1 MGKLL
6 LAWAMFV
13 GAVFAALLWLAPAPA
28 SAGTIYSWRT
38 EDGTYAFSDDPEA
51 IPTRYRDQV
60 RTRVTSDLRDYER
73 YTEPVPGSGAQYA
86 KELAE
91 RLERLRATNAALAA
105 AGPNTTTAVGASAA
119 GPRISLRTGNKSAPT
134 IDLTTDA
141 GAGPLVVETIF
152 TRPEGKMITRK
163 SLIVRQGGKIIAI
176 VRPRSIET
184 NTLEIVD
191 EGDQLR

>member
-13 GAVFAALLWLAPAPA
+13 GAVFAALLWLVPAPA

-60 RTRVTSDLRDYER
+60 RTRVMSGLRDYER

-86 KELAE
+86 EELAA

-105 AGPNTTTAVGASAA
+105 AGPSTATAAGASAA
-119 GPRISLRTGNKSAPT
+119 GPRISLRTGNASAPT

-163 SLIVRQGGKIIAI
+163 SLIVRQGGKTIAI

-184 NTLEIVD
+184 NTFEIVD
-191 EGDQLR
+191 EGNQLR

>member
-13 GAVFAALLWLAPAPA
+13 GAVFAALLWLVPAPA

-60 RTRVTSDLRDYER
+60 RTRATAGLRDYER

-86 KELAE
+86 EELAA
-91 RLERLRATNAALAA
+91 RLERLRATNAALAP
-105 AGPNTTTAVGASAA
+105 AGPSTATAAGASAA
-119 GPRISLRTGNKSAPT
+119 GPRISLRTGNASAPT

-141 GAGPLVVETIF
+141 DAGPLVVETIF

-163 SLIVRQGGKIIAI
+163 SLIVRQGGKTIAI

-184 NTLEIVD
+184 NTFEIVD
-191 EGDQLR
+191 EGDPLR

>member
-13 GAVFAALLWLAPAPA
+13 GAVLVALVWFVPAPA

-51 IPTRYRDQV
+51 IPMRYRDQV
-60 RTRVTSDLRDYER
+60 RTRTTAGLRDYER
-73 YTEPVPGSGAQYA
+73 YTQPVLGSGAQYA
-86 KELAE
+86 EELEA
-91 RLERLRATNAALAA
+91 RLVRLRATNAALAA
-105 AGPNTTTAVGASAA
+105 AGPNTATATGASEV
-119 GPRISLRTGNKSAPT
+119 GPRISLRTGNASAPT
-134 IDLTTDA
+134 IDLTTGA
-141 GAGPLVVETIF
+141 GTGPLVVETIF
-152 TRPEGKMITRK
+152 TRPEGKMVTRK
-163 SLIVRQGGKIIAI
+163 SLIVRQGGKTIAI

-184 NTLEIVD
+184 NTFEIVD